1 MTCRPCSGAGQ
12 RHRRIAAAASVVF
25 DGLMFRA
32 GRVQAVLFDTFGTV
46 VDWRSGIAAAVAE
59 VAGAHSAAV
68 DSAAFA
74 NAWRAKYQPSMEPI
88 RTGRRPFVRL
98 SDLLRENLAATLEEF
113 GWNLAPDEA
122 EQLNQAW
129 QRLPAWPDSVD
140 GLRLLKQHYLIGPLS
155 NGDTALLVRMA
166 KHAGLPWDV
175 VLDLPPSAVMLVAAH
190 NHDLTAARQAGLAT
204 GFIPRPTEYGPAQRG
219 CAAAHRDRVPTGP
232 YGEARGARRP
242 RGYRP
247 GPRQFSARRPN
258 RRSSVHSPLI
268 QVLATRHPS
277 RRKPARSSSRAERR
291 FRASHSAD
299 IRRRPWSANR

>member
-1 MTCRPCSGAGQ
+1 MTLTESAG
-12 RHRRIAAAASVVF
+12 H
-25 DGLMFRA
+25 GTE
-32 GRVQAVLFDTFGTV
+32 GVQAVLFDTFGTV

-74 NAWRAKYQPSMEPI
+74 DAWRAKYQPSMEPI